1 MLVIDYPKP
10 EFRIKKEG
18 EKEFIFDALRKKWLL
33 LTPEEWMRQNFIQY
47 LIRVKNY
54 PATLIATEKEIQLGE
69 LKKRFDIL
77 VYNSRHQPWMMI
89 ECKAADIK
97 LNDAVLQQILRYNI
111 SVPVSLIVITNGKLT
126 FGWQRTGNDLELI
139 NEIPDWQ

>member
-77 VYNSRHQPWMMI
+77 VYNSRYQPWMMI